1 MPTVSRRAVPLAP
14 GQALGLLALALAL
27 LMLLAAPVLAQ
38 GAWRTH
44 RDTKFGYSVDFPGV
58 PSVTQETTDSGA
70 VMDIT
75 SIEAGTTG
83 AFLVIVTETDGRAP
97 PARALDN
104 ATTAAVA
111 AVDGQLVSATDLT
124 LGGQPARDLV
134 IRSEAQNGLI
144 RSRMVFK
151 GPVFYQIMAVGPLDA
166 PLPSAD
172 RFIRSFRF
180 LDAPT
185 EPAEAPVEGAPP
197 TPNTPATKTPAT
209 KTPAT
214 KSPVAKT
221 SD

>member
-1 MPTVSRRAVPLAP
+1 MPTVTRRAPHLATWF
-14 GQALGLLALALAL
+14 LGLLILV
-27 LMLLAAPVLAQ
+27 LAAGPVLAQ

-44 RDTKFGYSVDFPGV
+44 RDAKFGYSVDFPGV
-58 PSVTQETTDSGA
+58 PSVAQETTDSGA

-83 AFLVIVTETDGRAP
+83 AFLVIVTVTDARVP

-124 LGGQPARDLV
+124 VGGQPARDLV
-134 IRSEAQNGLI
+134 IRSEAQNGMI

-151 GPVFYQIMAVGPLDA
+151 GPVFYQVMAVGPLDA

-172 RFIRSFRF
+172 RFVGSFRF
-180 LDAPT
+180 LEAEAAPADKAASPDARARA
-185 EPAEAPVEGAPP
+185 PAEKAPAAKAS
-197 TPNTPATKTPAT
+197 NPAA
-209 KTPAT
+209 A
-214 KSPVAKT
+214 
-221 SD
+221 D